1 MALTII
7 SIPRKVLEQILEL
20 FENTKKINTG
30 MSNSQNEF
38 AQDKRLQI
46 CLISCRALGTAVS
59 PVSVSIL

>member
-38 AQDKRLQI
+38 AQDK
-46 CLISCRALGTAVS
+46 
-59 PVSVSIL
+59 